1 MGDVL
6 SLRRVT
12 KTYRRGV
19 DVTTAL
25 ADASLTLPAGA
36 IVALTGPS
44 GGGKSTLLSL
54 VAGFSRPDSGEIRVG
69 DFDVTA
75 ATPAQMDSM
84 RTRLVG
90 FVFQQF
96 HLVQTLTALENVALG
111 LCAAGVASQVRRKS
125 ARDVLLRLGLDA
137 EAERRPAQLSGGQQ
151 QRVAIARAL
160 VGSPKVVLADEPT
173 AALDARTAATLM
185 DQLAALARDAGVLM
199 LIATHDQRCME
210 RADRVLVL
218 ENGILTS

>member
-1 MGDVL
+1 VGNVL
-6 SLRRVT
+6 SLRHVT

-36 IVALTGPS
+36 LVALTGPS
-44 GGGKSTLLSL
+44 GGGKSTLLNL
-54 VAGFSRPDSGEIRVG
+54 IAGFSRPDSGEIRVG
-69 DFDVTA
+69 DFDVA
-75 ATPAQMDSM
+75 AASPAQMDTM
-84 RTRLVG
+84 RTRVVG

-111 LCAAGVASQVRRKS
+111 LSAAGVESRTRRKM
-125 ARDVLLRLGLDA
+125 ARAALLRLGLDA
-137 EAERRPAQLSGGQQ
+137 ETDRRPAQLSGGQQ

-185 DQLAALARDAGVLM
+185 DQLTALARDAGVLM
-199 LIATHDQRCME
+199 LIATHDHRCIE
-210 RADRVLVL
+210 RADRVLAL
-218 ENGILTS
+218 ENGILAS